1 MYVIAVHPTLSND
14 VFAILDDKMEEK
26 ALLRVGL
33 EPLYFNPGDLPIEP
47 SQQSRC
53 LVTILLRWPLTF
65 EKREKG
71 GH

>member
-47 SQQSRC
+47 SQQSRVSC
-53 LVTILLRWPLTF
+53 YHFTPVASYF
-65 EKREKG
+65 
-71 GH
+71 